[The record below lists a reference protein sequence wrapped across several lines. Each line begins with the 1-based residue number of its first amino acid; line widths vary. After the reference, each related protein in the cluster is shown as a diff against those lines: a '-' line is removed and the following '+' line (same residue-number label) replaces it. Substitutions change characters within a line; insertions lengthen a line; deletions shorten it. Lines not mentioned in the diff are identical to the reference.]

1 MSFSSW
7 PFRVCLTL
15 FTLGGVVW
23 LGASVARMVVGFD
36 VFLTGTLDF
45 KPTQSE
51 SVRLHT
57 IWLFTLLGGWTGWS
71 FLTCTAGGLGTAIIA
86 WKSFRS
92 HGWLLMSAI
101 LLVLLI
107 PVQAYVAWEDYRLW
121 TFFDRVTGMPF
132 AQPSEIIGVFLHRYT
147 NTAVNIMLGMSLLA
161 ALTII
166 LFCTLRPLQKQK
178 LDSTKA

>member
-7 PFRVCLTL
+7 PFRVFVAL
-15 FTLGGVVW
+15 FALGGVIW

-36 VFLTGTLDF
+36 VFVPGTLVF

-71 FLTCTAGGLGTAIIA
+71 FLTCTVGGVGTAILVRR
-86 WKSFRS
+86 SFKT

-107 PVQAYVAWEDYRLW
+107 PVQAYVAWEDYQLW
-121 TFFDRVTGMPF
+121 TFFDRTTGMPF
-132 AQPSEIIGVFLHRYT
+132 AQPAEIIGVFLHRYT
-147 NTAVNIMLGMSLLA
+147 NTAVNVMLGMSLFA

-166 LFCTLRPLQKQK
+166 LFCTIRPLQKP
-178 LDSTKA
+178 LTDSTAS

>member
-1 MSFSSW
+1 M
-7 PFRVCLTL
+7 
-15 FTLGGVVW
+15 W
-23 LGASVARMVVGFD
+23 LGASVARMVGGFD
-36 VFLTGTLDF
+36 VFVTGTLDF

-71 FLTCTAGGLGTAIIA
+71 FLTCTVGGLATAIIVR
-86 WKSFRS
+86 KSFRS
-92 HGWLLMSAI
+92 HGWLLMSTV

-121 TFFDRVTGMPF
+121 TFFDRATGMPF

-147 NTAVNIMLGMSLLA
+147 NTVVNIMLGMSLFA

-166 LFCTLRPLQKQK
+166 LFCTIRPLQKHN